1 MARILQ
7 SLSFWE
13 TALLVLTPTVS
24 SAQIPIIA
32 KDAMGLNLLSI
43 QMELAL
49 YCHQEVQEAQEIL
62 ETAVSEIIVQET
74 EVRQVG
80 RVLIVQA
87 AWQLDWEL
95 EEGSWQLAW

>member
-1 MARILQ
+1 MVRILQ

-13 TALLVLTPTVS
+13 TVLLVLTPTVS
-24 SAQIPIIA
+24 SARIAIIA
-32 KDAMGLNLLSI
+32 KDVMGLNLLSI

-49 YCHQEVQEAQEIL
+49 YRHQEVQEIL

-80 RVLIVQA
+80 RVPIVEV
-87 AWQLDWEL
+87 AWQLGWEL
-95 EEGSWQLAW
+95 EEGSWQLAWWQ